1 MNETKLRSFLKSIS
15 WRIIATMITF
25 LVALALTR
33 KTLIALKIGAL
44 DMALKLIAYF
54 LHERIWGKIKIGKKL
69 HPLEDIKVTR
79 NLEEKDKQI
88 IMEKLK
94 ELGYLDE

>member
-1 MNETKLRSFLKSIS
+1 MNETKLRSFLKAIS

-25 LVALALTR
+25 TVALIMTGEAIVALE
-33 KTLIALKIGAL
+33 IGGL
-44 DMALKLIAYF
+44 DLVLKLIAYF
-54 LHERIWGKIKIGKKL
+54 FHERIWGKIKVGRKL

-79 NLEEKDKQI
+79 NLEEGDKQI

-94 ELGYLDE
+94 ELGYLDD